1 MQLLGECARVEV
13 AAGIFFGYFG
23 QTLCHAAVVEQFGEI
38 FVDGFDIGRIA
49 EQGTWSCCFGERTNV
64 AGQNRT
70 ALERCFDHG
79 FSIDAD
85 RVVLTEEMVRA
96 FHEHGLEVGVWT
108 VNERE
113 DLEKYRAMNVDYIE
127 SDVFGGN
134 D

>member
-1 MQLLGECARVEV
+1 MWT
-13 AAGIFFGYFG
+13 Y
-23 QTLCHAAVVEQFGEI
+23 
-38 FVDGFDIGRIA
+38 
-49 EQGTWSCCFGERTNV
+49 GTSESHW
-64 AGQNRT
+64 
-70 ALERCFDHG
+70 ERCFDHG

-113 DLEKYRAMNVDYIE
+113 DLVKFRAMNVDYIE